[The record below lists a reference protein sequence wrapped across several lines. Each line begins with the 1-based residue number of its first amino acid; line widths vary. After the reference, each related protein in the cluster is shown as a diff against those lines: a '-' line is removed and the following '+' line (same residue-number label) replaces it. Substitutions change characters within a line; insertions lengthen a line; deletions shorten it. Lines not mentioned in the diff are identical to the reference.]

1 MEEFDEDFRFWCE
14 WKSWALPLKLS
25 FGDEYVA
32 FEIQVGPFGFTLF
45 QTFEDADD
53 SDYWE
58 D

>member
-1 MEEFDEDFRFWCE
+1 MEPFNKGYEFWCE
-14 WKSWALPLKLS
+14 WKSWALPLKIIL
-25 FGDEYVA
+25 GELYVA

-45 QTFEDADD
+45 RSFEDDDD